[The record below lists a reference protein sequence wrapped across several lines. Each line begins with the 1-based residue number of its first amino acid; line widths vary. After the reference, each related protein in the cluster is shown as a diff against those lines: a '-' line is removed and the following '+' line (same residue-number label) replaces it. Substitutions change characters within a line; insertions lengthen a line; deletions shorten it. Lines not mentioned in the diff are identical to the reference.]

1 MTGLT
6 NSNGENLLMVV
17 ARSENVEIVNFLL
30 KHRICDINDVDYDGR
45 TAVFLYCLNRI
56 LISLTDEHET

>member
-1 MTGLT
+1 
-6 NSNGENLLMVV
+6 MVV

-56 LISLTDEHET
+56 VISLTDKHET

>member
-1 MTGLT
+1 
-6 NSNGENLLMVV
+6 MVV

-45 TAVFLYCLNRI
+45 TSVFLYCLNRI
-56 LISLTDEHET
+56 VISLTDEHET